1 MPKDAL
7 PELLQKR
14 WLHSHEEDSDTEM
27 VFRPAS
33 FKFPPSRGR
42 AGFDLKPNNSFVD
55 IGIAPTDGP
64 LESKGTWKLHDNE
77 LELFKSS
84 SSTPTRTLQIVSA
97 DKNRLVVKKSST

>member
-1 MPKDAL
+1 VSKDAT
-7 PELLQKR
+7 PDLLQKR
-14 WLHSHEEDSDTEM
+14 WLHSHEEDSETEM

-42 AGFDLKPNNSFVD
+42 AGFDLKRNNSFVD

-64 LESKGTWKLHDNE
+64 QESTGTWKLHDNQ
-77 LELFKSS
+77 LELFKSP

-97 DKNRLVVKKSST
+97 DKDRLVVRK

>member
-1 MPKDAL
+1 MAKDAT

-42 AGFDLKPNNSFVD
+42 AGFDLKANQSFID
-55 IGIAPTDGP
+55 IGIAPADGP
-64 LESKGTWKLHDNE
+64 LESSGTWKLQDNQ
-77 LELFKSS
+77 LQLFKPLSA
-84 SSTPTRTLQIVSA
+84 TPARTLQIVA
-97 DKNRLVVKKSST
+97 VDKNRLVVKR

>member
-1 MPKDAL
+1 MAKDAT
-7 PELLQKR
+7 PELLQRR

-84 SSTPTRTLQIVSA
+84 STPTRTLQIVSA
-97 DKNRLVVKKSST
+97 DKNRLVVKK

>member
-1 MPKDAL
+1 VSVAKDAT
-7 PELLQKR
+7 PELLQRR

-42 AGFDLKPNNSFVD
+42 AGFDLKANKSFID

-64 LESKGTWKLHDNE
+64 QESSGTWKLQDDQ
-77 LELFKSS
+77 LQLSTPSS
-84 SSTPTRTLQIVSA
+84 SPPVRTLEIVSV
-97 DKNRLVVKKSST
+97 DKNRLVVKK

>member
-1 MPKDAL
+1 MAKDVS

-42 AGFDLKPNNSFVD
+42 AGFDLKGNQSYID
-55 IGIAPTDGP
+55 IGIAPADGP
-64 LESKGTWKLHDNE
+64 LESSGTWKLQDGQ
-77 LELFKSS
+77 LQLFKPSS
-84 SSTPTRTLQIVSA
+84 QTPARTFQIVSV
-97 DKNRLVVKKSST
+97 DKNRLVVRK

>member
-1 MPKDAL
+1 LAKDAT

-42 AGFDLKPNNSFVD
+42 AGFDLKADQSYID
-55 IGIAPTDGP
+55 IGIAPADGP
-64 LESKGTWKLHDNE
+64 LETSGTWKLEDNQ
-77 LELFKSS
+77 LQLFKPSS
-84 SSTPTRTLQIVSA
+84 PAPVRTLQIVSV
-97 DKNRLVVKKSST
+97 DKNRLVVRK

>member
-7 PELLQKR
+7 PELLQRR

-42 AGFDLKPNNSFVD
+42 AGFDLKPNKSYID
-55 IGIAPTDGP
+55 IGIAPADGP
-64 LESKGTWKLHDNE
+64 QESRGTWKLRDDQ
-77 LELFKSS
+77 LELFKSAS
-84 SSTPTRTLQIVSA
+84 PTPTRTLQIVSA
-97 DKNRLVVKKSST
+97 DKDRLVVKK

>member
-1 MPKDAL
+1 VTVAKDAT

-42 AGFDLKPNNSFVD
+42 AGFDLKGNQSYVD
-55 IGIAPTDGP
+55 IGIAPMDGP
-64 LESKGTWKLHDNE
+64 QETTGTWKLQGDQ
-77 LELFKSS
+77 LQLFSQSS
-84 SSTPTRTLQIVSA
+84 VTPTRTLQIVSA
-97 DKNRLVVKKSST
+97 DKNRLVVRK

>member
-1 MPKDAL
+1 VPKDVTS
-7 PELLQKR
+7 ELLQKR

-42 AGFDLKPNNSFVD
+42 AGFDLKPNSSFVD

-64 LESKGTWKLHDNE
+64 QESKGTWKLHDNE
-77 LELFKSS
+77 LELFKSA

>member
-1 MPKDAL
+1 MAAKDAT

-42 AGFDLKPNNSFVD
+42 AGFDLKPNQSYID
-55 IGIAPTDGP
+55 IGIAPADGP
-64 LESKGTWKLHDNE
+64 LESVGTWKLQDNQ
-77 LELFKSS
+77 LQLFKRS
-84 SSTPTRTLQIVSA
+84 SSTPARTLQIVSA
-97 DKNRLVVKKSST
+97 DKNRLVVKK

>member
-1 MPKDAL
+1 MAKDAT
-7 PELLQKR
+7 PKLLQKR
-14 WLHSHEEDSDTEM
+14 WIHSHEEDSDAEM

-64 LESKGTWKLHDNE
+64 QESKGTWKLRDNH
-77 LELFKSS
+77 LDLFTSS
-84 SSTPTRTLQIVSA
+84 PSTPSRTLQIVSV
-97 DKNRLVVKKSST
+97 DRNRLVVKKSST

>member
-1 MPKDAL
+1 MTVGKDAT

-42 AGFDLKPNNSFVD
+42 AGFDLKANQSYID

-64 LESKGTWKLHDNE
+64 QESTGTWKLHDDQ
-77 LELFKSS
+77 LELFKPSS
-84 SSTPTRTLQIVSA
+84 PTPARTLQIVSA
-97 DKNRLVVKKSST
+97 DKNRLVVRK